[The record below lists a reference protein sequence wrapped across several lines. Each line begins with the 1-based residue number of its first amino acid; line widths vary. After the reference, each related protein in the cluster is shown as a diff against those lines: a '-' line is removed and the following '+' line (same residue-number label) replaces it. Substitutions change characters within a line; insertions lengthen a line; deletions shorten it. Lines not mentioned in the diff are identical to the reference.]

1 MNKPCNSGK
10 VVMAALLVMVF
21 LLTTFSM
28 GWGQTYKIMP
38 LGDSITK
45 GIIGS
50 SAPGGYRDDLQ
61 TLLSNEFVSYDFVG
75 SQSTGSGFDADHEG
89 HDGATT
95 EYIDNNVS
103 TWVSNASP
111 DFVLLL
117 IGTNDLGV
125 VHNEII
131 RDRISSICDK
141 IYATNSGITIF
152 LSSLS
157 PRSDNASKDS
167 LATEVN
173 KLIKRVAVDKK
184 DAGRNIY
191 YIGINELFRTNQ
203 DWSTDYMH
211 DGIHPNDTGYNQ
223 MAQLFWSAIMNVI
236 KKDGEII
243 IDNFNRST
251 IGVAW
256 EYDPAF
262 ILETVAPGQRELKNS
277 SAETR
282 WNIMAVYKAVT
293 NPGEVSIRWGKNATA
308 IGIENGGLALRLNR
322 AATNANGYLLRVK
335 QNGDLNLWTI
345 VNGSP
350 SEDIASSSGT
360 QPTAGQVFKVV
371 LSSDAV
377 AHHFHCYID
386 GIYVGTVSDYNKKR
400 GNEAQL
406 YAGVISKGSNDGTNS
421 FENNVDDFNLHI
433 LGDITAPAKVTDLA
447 VASKTGSTV
456 TLTWKATGDD
466 SLSDQASYYDIRY
479 SKNALTDAN
488 WKDAT
493 KATNIEKPKAPGST
507 ESFVVMGLQGD
518 TRYYFGLKTADEE
531 YNWSI
536 LSNIVDAT
544 TTGGAALQKS
554 DEFTDPT
561 TLTTWW
567 SANPAYMIAAGE
579 LMNTSTAN
587 SWGHLAV
594 FKVNTNPIEASITW
608 SVNATSEGIDKGALA
623 LLLDSDNYTTAN
635 GYLAWIRTQVGDDPV
650 LYLFTQKAGNP
661 DVFLG
666 TFTATGQKKPG
677 PGDVFKIAAT
687 RDAGGHHFDY
697 YLNEKF
703 YGRISDPAKTYSDGT
718 DYYMG
723 IELHG
728 NLSNNVERFV
738 TVNTVGEPEVMQKV
752 KPLGT
757 PTGIVG
763 TALSDSLIVRV
774 TDKSGN
780 PISGVNVDFTVT
792 QGGGKVDITANDSYV
807 RMEAEHAKVLE
818 NPMEI
823 GVDPAASNSQY
834 IMPNGGSAME
844 GKAEY
849 SFYVKEAG
857 TYVIWCRMKL
867 PNSDPLSLF
876 VQVDNSPA
884 ISSNPPTSNGVWD
897 FRSFEPGPWEWR
909 SVTDRAKNGDY
920 AKFNLSKGLHTLRI
934 TQRVATGTKID
945 KILLSNNFN
954 YVPSGLENVPQYITN
969 NLGQARAQFTLGT
982 VAGENRVE
990 AMAPAYTLTG
1000 APAIFVINGNA
1011 DTPVSM
1017 VASSPTSQ
1025 NGTGGKPLAQPFE
1038 VTLKDKHGNAAA
1050 NYTIKF
1056 SVTEGDG
1063 FLSNGKTVHDVISD
1077 ANGKAATYLTLGTE
1091 TANNKVV
1098 ASFGSLTS
1106 VTFTATATAGVA
1118 NSMQYKSGNSQSA
1131 KVGTTLS
1138 EPLNVQ
1144 ILDKQ
1149 SNVVANHNVRFQVK
1163 AGGGSLVPKAAL
1175 GQGLD
1180 NAIKLPDDFYT
1191 INAAPTMDV
1200 QTDQNGVAGV
1210 RLVVGFAAG
1219 VNTVEATS
1227 NAGGSALPAVVFNA
1241 TAIPAL
1247 PDSLREVSGNN
1258 QTGAAGMQLS
1268 SPFIVKIIDQYQ
1280 NPISGHNVKFN
1291 VLSGEGFLDG
1301 ASDRTK
1307 SILTDPEGNAQV
1319 LLTLG
1324 SKPEV
1329 QNKVTAEAYIGE
1341 EILLNPGFE
1350 TLGSGGLNLFANWT
1364 NYLQGST
1371 TINDEKNDIRSGS
1384 HACRI
1389 DVVAGTE
1396 YSSAIYQDVVLNS
1409 LQEFKLT
1416 WWAKGVGA
1424 EELALVIYNRDT
1436 QHYWNN
1442 TNQTWVENYYGN
1454 KHPLTSSYE
1463 QYALVFTRENVGT
1476 TYRIYFRPR
1485 VNTNH
1490 KIYLDDI
1497 SLTLNSDVGA
1507 IVLNSGLE
1515 KKNRSNMVTNSS
1527 ELNQNTATPLKGS
1540 PVTFNAVAGVVTKIQ
1555 AKSPLNHTGSAGWP
1569 LSDSLEVYIK
1579 DNYDN
1584 PVGGYPVTFRSNE
1597 GDNPGTFNG
1606 YSAQEVIVKTD
1617 NKGVARVAFFAGA
1630 KPGVVSRAKAVAEG
1644 LTGSPVTFSVTVA
1657 ELAELKYEDGTRQTG
1672 SVGTALPKPFSAK
1685 VVDQHGRSIPKY
1697 DITFK
1702 VVKGDGNI
1710 SGNTTATVKTD
1721 TTSKLARA
1729 VLTLGSAPGD
1739 TNNAVEASAIYNGK
1753 ALKGSPIRYV
1763 ASAIIGEV
1771 SELKEVSGNYQ
1782 REVVGNPL
1790 EHPFI
1795 VKVIDPFGNGFA
1807 GHPVKFTVKTGGGFL
1822 DGNSSLKT
1830 VTKNTNDSG
1839 KVQVVLTVGTT
1850 AGQNNNSVEIVA
1862 FKPGS
1867 QTHLK
1872 NSPMTY
1878 FASATASAAHS
1889 LATVSGENQTRSP
1902 VRTALAQPFVV
1913 IVKDREGNPVKDHPV
1928 QWKVIQGSGTFDGLS
1943 DSTKTVNTNQNGQ
1956 AQVYY
1961 YPGPIAGLQNVVRAQ
1976 SYNQVELTG
1985 SPRTFVVDTKE
1996 GPISAAR
2003 SDVSATSPIPADG
2016 VTQSK
2021 ITVTL
2026 MDDWGNKISGKAL
2039 TLSPPPTGSNNTYT
2053 SFSEMTDAN
2062 GQAHAYLA
2070 STRAELK
2077 IISVKEFS
2085 GVQLLDTARVRF
2097 TPLEASGIS
2106 YVSGTD
2112 QTGNYGT
2119 AVKEKIKARVYDKN
2133 GNPISDY
2140 PVTFEAYEGGG
2151 YVWECRESKPVFT
2164 DQNGIA
2170 SASWILGPS
2179 AEVNR
2184 ARAIAEG
2191 LSGSGSV
2198 RYIATARAGT
2208 AVRIQKSSG
2217 DTQTG
2222 TAGLPL
2228 NNPLVVKVVDNS
2240 GDPIYNYP
2248 VNFKVTFGGGD
2259 FGGASNV
2266 TINTNPFGEAIRY
2279 LTLGRI
2285 AGANVASVEAS
2296 GLAGSPIGFTSQA
2309 LAGPAAKI
2317 VAGAGAGKSG
2327 PVGGQISGIQV
2338 KVTDIFDNA
2347 VGGYTVNFGVNKGDA
2362 SIIGSSAVESG
2373 PNGIASISLKLG
2385 NTMGEIEVLAAAP
2398 GLIGDGLKI
2407 KVYAVAAT
2415 AVSMQ
2420 IHHGNE
2426 QQGTIERELV
2436 YPFSVIVLDQH
2447 GNAAGGQNVP
2457 VSFVVTQGNGILLS
2471 GPTVYSDEKGIA
2483 SARFQLGNVTGNNY
2497 KVWAIN
2503 NSLTGSP
2510 SEFRANGVTNRF
2522 PLITPITPATIR
2534 ENQNITFTIS
2544 ATDDDNDPIKFG
2556 ARNLPQGALFDSLGT
2571 KQFSWTPN
2579 YFQSGVHEIHF
2590 IAKDNKGGFDDEVAV
2605 ITVENVNRLPQITYY
2620 EPIAHELVGHKNI
2633 GESFRFI
2640 VQVND
2645 PDNDEIT
2652 YQWFDNGILVSAK
2665 NYFDFYVA
2673 DKQVGSHYIVVK
2685 VSDGYDTV
2693 QRDWNLYV
2701 KTPVELA
2708 HFSGRIIE
2716 RHGVEL
2722 EWETTV
2728 ETAHAGF
2735 NVYRRSVSERE
2746 YVQLNSNL
2754 IKADGTRKYRY
2765 LDRNITVGET
2775 YYFKLEDVS
2784 LTGEKTQ
2791 HDAITL
2797 FVTKPDE
2804 YKLYQNYPNPFNP
2817 KTHIDYQL
2825 PDVSRVTIRIFNII
2839 GQEVR
2844 TLVDETKTIGY
2855 HSVIWNG
2862 LDNFGTPVTSGIY
2875 YYRMET
2881 NSFVEVKKMLLL
2893 R

>member
-1 MNKPCNSGK
+1 MNQPCNSGK

-21 LLTTFSM
+21 LLTTFVL

-61 TLLSNEFVSYDFVG
+61 TLLSNEFVAYDFVG

-89 HDGATT
+89 YDGATVD
-95 EYIDNNVS
+95 YIDNYVS
-103 TWVSNASP
+103 TLVSNASP

-117 IGTNDLGV
+117 VGTNDLGGSPI
-125 VHNEII
+125 ETI
-131 RDRISSICDK
+131 RDKINSICNK
-141 IYATNSGITIF
+141 IYAVNGSITIF
-152 LSSLS
+152 ISSLV
-157 PRSDNASKDS
+157 PRNDIATKDS
-167 LATEVN
+167 LATELN
-173 KLIKRVAVDKK
+173 KLIKRIVVDKQN
-184 DAGRNIY
+184 ASRNVY
-191 YIGINELFRTNQ
+191 FVGINELFKVNP
-203 DWSTDYMH
+203 DWAIDYMH
-211 DGIHPNDTGYNQ
+211 NDGIHPNDAGYNQ
-223 MAQLFWSAIMNVI
+223 MAQLYWSAIMNVI
-236 KKDGEII
+236 KKDGQII

-251 IGVAW
+251 VGVAW

-262 ILETVAPGQRELKNS
+262 DLETITSGQRELRNS
-277 SAETR
+277 STESR
-282 WNIMAVYKAVT
+282 WNMMAIHKAVT
-293 NPGEVSIRWGKNATA
+293 NPGEVSIRWGQNATSL
-308 IGIENGGLALRLNR
+308 GIENGGLALRLNR
-322 AATNANGYLLRVK
+322 ATVNANGYLLRVE
-335 QNGDLNLWTI
+335 QDGNLNLWTI
-345 VNGSP
+345 VNGAP
-350 SEDIASSSGT
+350 EASIMRTAVT
-360 QPTAGQVFKVV
+360 QPAAGQVFKAV

-386 GIYVGTVSDYNKKR
+386 GVFVGTVSDFEKQR
-400 GNEAQL
+400 GNENEL
-406 YAGVISKGSNDGTNS
+406 YAGVMLRGSVDGANTLQ
-421 FENNVDDFNLHI
+421 NNIDDFNLYI
-433 LGDITAPAKVTDLA
+433 IGDLTPPAKVSDLA

-456 TLTWKATGDD
+456 TITWKAPGDD
-466 SLSDQASYYDIRY
+466 SLTDRASYYDIRY
-479 SKNALTDAN
+479 SKNALTEAN
-488 WKDAT
+488 WKGAT
-493 KATNIEKPKAPGST
+493 KASNIVKPNAPGMI
-507 ESFVVMGLQGD
+507 ENFVVAGLQGD

-579 LMNTSTAN
+579 LVNTSTAN

-623 LLLDSDNYTTAN
+623 LLLDSDNYATAN

-661 DVFLG
+661 DQFLG
-666 TFTATGQKKPG
+666 TFTATGQKQPG
-677 PGDVFKIAAT
+677 PGDVFKIVAT

-697 YLNEKF
+697 YLNEKY

-728 NLSNNVERFV
+728 NLSNNVDRFV

-752 KPLGT
+752 KPLAT

-818 NPMEI
+818 SPMEI
-823 GVDPAASNSQY
+823 GVDPAASNSQF

-867 PNSDPLSLF
+867 PNSDPFSLF

-884 ISSNPPTSNGVWD
+884 ISSNPPTANGVWD
-897 FRSFEPGPWEWR
+897 FVSYAPGPWEWKV
-909 SVTDRAKNGDY
+909 VTDRAKNGDY

-934 TQRVATGTKID
+934 TQRAATGTKID
-945 KILLSNNFN
+945 KILLSNNLN

-1000 APAIFVINGNA
+1000 APAVFVINGNA
-1011 DTPVSM
+1011 DTPVNM

-1025 NGTGGKPLAQPFE
+1025 NGTGGKQLAQPFE
-1038 VTLKDKHGNAAA
+1038 VTLKDKYNNAAA

-1056 SVTEGDG
+1056 TVTEGDG
-1063 FLSNGKTVHDVISD
+1063 FLSNGKTVHEVKSD
-1077 ANGKAATYLTLGTE
+1077 QNGKAATYLTLGTE

-1098 ASFGSLTS
+1098 ASFGSLAP
-1106 VTFTATATAGVA
+1106 VTFAATATAGVA
-1118 NSMQYKSGNSQSA
+1118 NSMQYKDGNSQTA
-1131 KVGTTLS
+1131 KVGTTVA

-1144 ILDKQ
+1144 VLDKQ
-1149 SNVVANHNVRFQVK
+1149 GNSVVNHNVRFQIK
-1163 AGGGSLVPKAAL
+1163 AGGGNLVPKAAA
-1175 GQGLD
+1175 QGLAS
-1180 NAIKLPDDFYT
+1180 AINFLDEFYT

-1200 QTDQNGVAGV
+1200 LTDQNGVAGV

-1219 VNTVEATS
+1219 VNTVEVTS
-1227 NAGGSALPAVVFNA
+1227 NAGGAALPAVVFNTTA
-1241 TAIPAL
+1241 TPDQ

-1258 QTGAAGMQLS
+1258 QTGASGMQLS
-1268 SPFIVKIIDQYQ
+1268 SPFIVKVIDQYK
-1280 NPISGHNVKFN
+1280 NPISGRPVKFD
-1291 VLSGEGFLDG
+1291 VKSGEGFLDG
-1301 ASDRTK
+1301 TADRTK
-1307 SILTDPEGNAQV
+1307 TVQTDLEGNAQV
-1319 LLTLG
+1319 FLTLG
-1324 SKPEV
+1324 SKTDVPNQV
-1329 QNKVTAEAYIGE
+1329 SASAFVGE
-1341 EILLNPGFE
+1341 
-1350 TLGSGGLNLFANWT
+1350 
-1364 NYLQGST
+1364 
-1371 TINDEKNDIRSGS
+1371 
-1384 HACRI
+1384 
-1389 DVVAGTE
+1389 
-1396 YSSAIYQDVVLNS
+1396 SSV
-1409 LQEFKLT
+1409 
-1416 WWAKGVGA
+1416 
-1424 EELALVIYNRDT
+1424 
-1436 QHYWNN
+1436 H
-1442 TNQTWVENYYGN
+1442 
-1454 KHPLTSSYE
+1454 
-1463 QYALVFTRENVGT
+1463 
-1476 TYRIYFRPR
+1476 
-1485 VNTNH
+1485 
-1490 KIYLDDI
+1490 
-1497 SLTLNSDVGA
+1497 
-1507 IVLNSGLE
+1507 
-1515 KKNRSNMVTNSS
+1515 
-1527 ELNQNTATPLKGS
+1527 LKGS
-1540 PVTFNAVAGVVTKIQ
+1540 PITFSAVAGVVTKIQ

-1569 LSDSLEVYIK
+1569 LTDSLEVYIK
-1579 DNYDN
+1579 DNYNN
-1584 PVGGYPVTFRSNE
+1584 PVGGYPVTFRSTDGN
-1597 GDNPGTFNG
+1597 NPGTFNG
-1606 YSAQEVIVKTD
+1606 YSAQQVIVKTD
-1617 NKGVARVAFFAGA
+1617 NKGIARVAFFCGT
-1630 KPGVVSRAKAVAEG
+1630 KPGVVSNARAIAEG
-1644 LTGSPVTFSVTVA
+1644 LTGSPITFNVTVA

-1672 SVGTALPKPFSAK
+1672 AVGAALPKAFSAK
-1685 VVDQHGRSIPKY
+1685 VVDQAGKSIPKY

-1710 SGNTTATVKTD
+1710 SGSTTATVKTD
-1721 TTSKLARA
+1721 TTSKLAKV
-1729 VLTLGSAPGD
+1729 VLTLGYAPGD
-1739 TNNAVEASAIYNGK
+1739 TNNAVEATALYNGK
-1753 ALKGSPIRYV
+1753 VLKGSPIRYV
-1763 ASAIIGEV
+1763 ASAKIGEV
-1771 SELKEVSGNYQ
+1771 TELREVSGNYQ

-1790 EHPFI
+1790 EHPFV
-1795 VKVIDPFGNGFA
+1795 VKVTDSFGNGLA

-1839 KVQVVLTVGTT
+1839 KVWVKLTVGTT
-1850 AGQNNNSVEIVA
+1850 AGQNNNSVEIVS
-1862 FKPGS
+1862 FKAGS
-1867 QTHLK
+1867 QTHLI
-1872 NSPMTY
+1872 NSPMTFY
-1878 FASATASAAHS
+1878 ASATASAAHS

-1928 QWKVIQGSGTFDGLS
+1928 QWRVIQGGGTFDGLS

-1985 SPRTFVVDTKE
+1985 SPRTFVIDTKE

-2003 SDVSATSPIPADG
+2003 SDVSATGPIPADG
-2016 VTQSK
+2016 ITQSK

-2133 GNPISDY
+2133 NNPISNF
-2140 PVTFEAYEGGG
+2140 PVIFEAYEGGG
-2151 YVWECRESKPVFT
+2151 YIWECRDSKPVFT
-2164 DQNGIA
+2164 DQSGVA

-2184 ARAIAEG
+2184 ARAVATG
-2191 LSGSGSV
+2191 LSGSGNV

-2208 AVRIQKSSG
+2208 AKKVEKARG
-2217 DTQTG
+2217 DMQTG

-2240 GDPIYNYP
+2240 GEPIYNHP
-2248 VNFKVTFGGGD
+2248 VTFKVTFGGGS
-2259 FGGASNV
+2259 FSGASNV
-2266 TINTNPFGEAIRY
+2266 TINTNPFGEASRY

-2285 AGANVASVEAS
+2285 AGANVASVEAT
-2296 GLAGSPIGFTSQA
+2296 GLTGSPIGFTSQGV
-2309 LAGPAAKI
+2309 AGAAAKI
-2317 VAGAGAGKSG
+2317 VAGTAEGKTG
-2327 PVGGQISGIQV
+2327 PVGGQINGIQV

-2347 VGGYTVNFGVNKGDA
+2347 VGGYTVNFAINKGDA
-2362 SIIGSSAVESG
+2362 TIIGSGAVDSA
-2373 PNGIASISLKLG
+2373 PNGIASMNIKLG
-2385 NTMGEIEVLAAAP
+2385 NTVGEIEIIAAAP
-2398 GLIGDGLKI
+2398 GLIGDGLRI

-2420 IHHGNE
+2420 IYHGNE

-2436 YPFSVIVLDQH
+2436 YPLSVVVMDQH
-2447 GNAAGGQNVP
+2447 GNPACGQNVP

-2483 SARFQLGNVTGNNY
+2483 SARFQLGNVTGANY

-2522 PLITPITPATIR
+2522 PLITPITPVTIR
-2534 ENQNITFTIS
+2534 ENQNITFTVS

-2665 NYFDFYVA
+2665 NYYDFYVA
-2673 DKQVGSHYIVVK
+2673 DQQIGSHYIVVK

-2722 EWETTV
+2722 EWETAV

-2844 TLVDETKTIGY
+2844 TLVDDTKTVGY